1 MEIRGSK
8 PLRGTKYDQTES
20 TPLNSGVDFCFSMAM
35 PGSSVQADRFNIKL
49 PLRDASIMTVTWG
62 EFAAQAPELE
72 ALGLA
77 QFSRTGLALVGTL
90 RRDGWPRISP
100 VEPFIAGGQLFLGMM
115 WRSVKAL
122 DLLRDPRCVVHST
135 VADKGGTEGEFKVYG
150 RAREVNDP
158 DDLRIFGG
166 AVYAA
171 IGMRVED
178 MEGHCFA
185 IDIESVVFSVLS
197 GEEFHR
203 QVWKAGEA

>member
-1 MEIRGSK
+1 M
-8 PLRGTKYDQTES
+8 T
-20 TPLNSGVDFCFSMAM
+20 
-35 PGSSVQADRFNIKL
+35 
-49 PLRDASIMTVTWG
+49 ASWQQ
-62 EFAAQAPELE
+62 FAAQAPELA
-72 ALGLA
+72 ALGEA
-77 QFSRTGLALVGTL
+77 QFARTGLALVGTL

-100 VEPFIAGGQLFLGMM
+100 VEPLITGGQLYLGMM

-122 DLLRDPRCVVHST
+122 DLLRDSRCVVHST